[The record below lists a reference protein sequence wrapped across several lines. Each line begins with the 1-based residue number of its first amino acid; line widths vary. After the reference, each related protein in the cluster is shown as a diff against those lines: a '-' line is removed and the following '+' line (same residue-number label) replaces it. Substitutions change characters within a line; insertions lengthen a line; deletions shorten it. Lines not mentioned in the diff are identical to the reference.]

1 MAFTPSIDQ
10 EQVIKARNQNV
21 LVSAAAGSGK
31 TSVLTERI
39 VGLVN
44 DPVNPVNIDEILVV
58 TFTNAAAREMKER
71 IGKALEKL
79 VQENPDNEHLQKQT
93 TLIHSAQI
101 TTIDSFCLYLIKNH
115 FTKIDLDPSFR
126 VAGEGEIKLLKEDVL
141 KDVIKRAYAS
151 KDPAFYHVVDC
162 YAKRDKDDSLEK
174 SVMTLFNYSMSY
186 PYPVK
191 WLEEH
196 RKDYEYDSLEA
207 FRNGPLLQEI
217 RSFAQE
223 ELNNICGLIEVAIEQ
238 CLKPGGPDGY
248 EPSLQKDMEDVS
260 SLRDRFDSLDFEGQR
275 EALQNFSFGTLKGK
289 SSCEESAK
297 DYVKKLRDS
306 YKKRLGNIF
315 SDYYA
320 FPIETCYEDMK
331 AAGEVVNKVIDLVED
346 FIQSFDAQKRDR
358 DIIDFSDMEH
368 LAVQI
373 LIDEYR
379 DPHHYTITDVAES
392 YRKHFAE
399 VMVDEYQDSNLVQE
413 LLIQAVS
420 RERESGLE
428 NRFMVGDVKQS
439 IYRFRLARPEIFS
452 EKLESYIA
460 DEAAKCRLITL
471 KENYRSRN
479 AVIDSVNAVFET
491 CMHRELGGVEYD
503 ADARLYGKNGDYSP
517 DTEDNRTR
525 IILVPKE
532 ENSEDARETEA
543 DAICRAIKKH
553 IGTLKVF
560 DKNEKIV
567 RPASYK
573 DVAVLFRAPTK
584 WRDVI
589 KDAFEKYHIPYHLEG
604 VGAFFDTREIM
615 EVMSFLK
622 IVDNP
627 LDDIALY
634 AAMTSSFGKI
644 SDEKLA
650 KIRGLSVGAQRFL
663 WQKVKGY
670 CEDTEDGQ
678 VTEFVDMV
686 ERYRKLSK
694 VLPIHELITRLFDET
709 GYRNIVAAMPD
720 GVQRLANVNM
730 LVNKATEYG
739 KTSFYGLFHFL
750 RYVELMKKLDQTE
763 GEANTF
769 DENADVVKVM
779 SIHKSKGL
787 EFPIVIVAGID
798 EAFNESDLKAEFVSD
813 IDAGIGSSFVD
824 PEKRIKRPTL
834 KKKAIICKSRRESH
848 GEEIRILYVA
858 MTRAREKLILTGL
871 CKNPEEWYSH
881 SVSSS
886 KNSYLDLIR
895 EAVTSKHSAL
905 FERVDYT
912 AEAELEGEI
921 ASEVNLE
928 LLRNSIESTSQ
939 NHDEKLYRE
948 LRERFEFSYPHKNLE
963 RLYTKTTV
971 SEIKMAAIEKEDGEA
986 AHPFEENE
994 SREYIP
1000 LFAGGETE
1008 VKGTDRGT
1016 AYHDSLEL
1024 LEFSKFVDCDDIR
1037 KELDRQF
1044 ERMLEKGEMTKEDQA
1059 KVFKSKIL
1067 DFLKTDVARDMME
1080 ADKKGLLYKEQ
1091 PFVIGVPAST
1101 VEEDFPD
1108 SETLLVQGVIDVFF
1122 IKDGKVTVLDYKT
1135 DRVDSGE
1142 VLVERY
1148 RKQLEYYNEAVK
1160 QLTGLGVEAPL
1171 IYSFGL
1177 NATFV
1182 VN

>member
-1 MAFTPSIDQ
+1 MAITPSIDQ
-10 EQVIKARNQNV
+10 RKVIEARRQNV

-44 DPVNPVNIDEILVV
+44 DAANPVNIDEILVV

-79 VQENPDNEHLQKQT
+79 VQDHPEDEHLQKQT

-101 TTIDSFCLYLIKNH
+101 TTIDSFCLYLIRNH

-126 VAGEGEIKLLKEDVL
+126 VAGEGEVKLLKEDVL

-151 KDPAFYHVVDC
+151 KDAAFYHVVDC
-162 YAKRDKDDSLEK
+162 YAKKDKDDSLEK
-174 SVMTLFNYSMSY
+174 SIMTLFDYSMSY

-196 RKDYEYDSLEA
+196 RKDYEYENLEA
-207 FRNGPLLQEI
+207 FRNGPLLKEI
-217 RSFAQE
+217 KNIVKE
-223 ELNNICGLIEVAIEQ
+223 ELGNICKLIEETIEQ
-238 CLKPGGPDGY
+238 CLKPGGADGY
-248 EPSLQKDMEDVS
+248 VPSLEKDLEDVN
-260 SLRDRFDSLDFEGQR
+260 SLQERLDGLDFGGQK
-275 EALQNFSFGTLKGK
+275 EVFESFSFGTLKGK
-289 SSCEESAK
+289 SACEDTEK
-297 DYVKKLRDS
+297 EYVKKLRES
-306 YKKRLGNIF
+306 YKADFGKIVKT
-315 SDYYA
+315 YYA
-320 FPIETCYEDMK
+320 FSLETYYEDVK
-331 AAGEVVNKVIDLVED
+331 ASGRVVNKVIDLVED

-358 DIIDFSDMEH
+358 NIIDFSDMEH

-373 LIDEYR
+373 LIDDYK
-379 DPHHYTITDVAES
+379 DPSHYTITDVAQS

-420 RERESGLE
+420 QEKEPGLE

-452 EKLESYIA
+452 EKLENYTIDDS
-460 DEAAKCRLITL
+460 AKCRLITL

-517 DTEDNRTR
+517 DTDENKTQ
-525 IILVPKE
+525 IILVGKDD
-532 ENSEDARETEA
+532 NADNARETEA
-543 DAICRAIKKH
+543 DAICLAIKKQ
-553 IGTLKVF
+553 IGKLQVF
-560 DKNEKIV
+560 DKGEKIV

-573 DVAVLFRAPTK
+573 DVAVLFRAPAK
-584 WRDVI
+584 WLDVI
-589 KDAFEKYHIPYHLEG
+589 RDAFGKHNIPYHLEG
-604 VGAFFDTREIM
+604 AGAFFDTREIL

-634 AAMTSSFGKI
+634 AAMTSSFGGI
-644 SDEKLA
+644 CDEKLA
-650 KIRGLSVGAQRFL
+650 KIKGLSTGAQRFL
-663 WQKVKGY
+663 WQKVRAYANETGDVQVKGFI
-670 CEDTEDGQ
+670 DI
-678 VTEFVDMV
+678 V
-686 ERYRKLSK
+686 ERYRMLSK
-694 VLPIHELITRLFDET
+694 VLPIHELISRLFDET
-709 GYRNIVAAMPD
+709 GYKNIVAAMPD

-730 LVNKATEYG
+730 LVNKAAEYG

-750 RYVELMKKLDQTE
+750 RYVELMKKLDHTE

-798 EAFNESDLKAEFVSD
+798 EQFNEMDLRAEFVSD
-813 IDAGIGSSFVD
+813 IDSGIGASFVD
-824 PEKRIKRPTL
+824 PQKRVKRPTL
-834 KKKAIICKSRRESH
+834 KKSAIIYKSGKESR
-848 GEEIRILYVA
+848 GEEIRVLYVA

-871 CKNPEEWYSH
+871 CKDPEEWYSH
-881 SVSSS
+881 SASAS
-886 KNSYLDLIR
+886 KKSYLALIR
-895 EAVTSKHSAL
+895 EAVTLKHKEL
-905 FERVDYT
+905 FERVDYCPET
-912 AEAELEGEI
+912 ELEAQLED
-921 ASEVNLE
+921 SMNLE
-928 LLRNSIESTSQ
+928 ALRRNIDGASSVCNEG
-939 NHDEKLYRE
+939 LYKDIRAR
-948 LRERFEFSYPHKNLE
+948 LEFAYPHKNLE

-986 AHPFEENE
+986 AHPFAENE

-1024 LEFSKFVDCDDIR
+1024 LEFSRFLDCADVK
-1037 KELDRQF
+1037 KELDSQF
-1044 ERMLEKGEMTKEDQA
+1044 ARMLEKGEMTKEDQA
-1059 KVFKSKIL
+1059 KVFKTKIL
-1067 DFLKTDVARDMME
+1067 DFLRTDVAKDMME
-1080 ADKKGLLYKEQ
+1080 ADRKGLLYKEQ

-1101 VEEDFPD
+1101 VEEEFPD
-1108 SETLLVQGVIDVFF
+1108 SETLLVQGVIDVYF

-1160 QLTGLGVEAPL
+1160 QLTGLEVEAPL

>member
-1 MAFTPSIDQ
+1 MAFTPSPDQ
-10 EQVIKARNQNV
+10 AQVINARKQNV

-31 TSVLTERI
+31 TSVLTARI

-44 DPVNPVNIDEILVV
+44 DSANPVNIDEILVV

-79 VQENPDNEHLQKQT
+79 VQEHPEDAHLQKQT
-93 TLIHSAQI
+93 TLIHSARI
-101 TTIDSFCLYLIKNH
+101 TTIDSFCLYLIRNH

-126 VAGEGEIKLLKEDVL
+126 VAGEGEVKLLKEDVL

-151 KDPAFYHVVDC
+151 KDAAFYHVVDC
-162 YAKRDKDDSLEK
+162 YAKKDKDDSLEK
-174 SVMTLFNYSMSY
+174 SIMTLFDYSMSY

-196 RKDYEYDSLEA
+196 RKDYEYENLEA
-207 FRNGPLLQEI
+207 FREGPLLQEI
-217 RSFAQE
+217 KDIAKDEINS
-223 ELNNICGLIEVAIEQ
+223 ICGLIEETIEQ
-238 CLKPGGPDGY
+238 CLLPGGPDGY
-248 EPSLQKDMEDVS
+248 EPSLRKDMEEVI
-260 SLRDRFDSLDFEGQR
+260 SLRDRFESLDFEGQR
-275 EALQNFSFGTLKGK
+275 EALGTFSFDNLKRVSG
-289 SSCEESAK
+289 CEES
-297 DYVKKLRDS
+297 VKKYVQKLRNG
-306 YKKRLGNIF
+306 YKDKLKAVYEA
-315 SDYYA
+315 YYA
-320 FPIETCYEDMK
+320 LPIETCYEDMK
-331 AAGEVVNKVIDLVED
+331 AAGVVVNKVIDLVED
-346 FIQSFDAQKRDR
+346 FIQSFDEQKRDR
-358 DIIDFSDMEH
+358 NIIDFSDMEH

-373 LIDEYR
+373 LIDDYK
-379 DPHHYTITDVAES
+379 DPSHYTITDVAQS

-420 RERESGLE
+420 KEKEPGLE

-452 EKLESYIA
+452 EKLENYIT
-460 DEAAKCRLITL
+460 DERAKNRLITL

-517 DTEDNRTR
+517 DTEENRTQ
-525 IILVPKE
+525 IILVNKE
-532 ENSEDARETEA
+532 ESSEDARETEA
-543 DAICRAIKKH
+543 EAICRSIIEHVGK
-553 IGTLKVF
+553 LQVF

-573 DVAVLFRAPTK
+573 DVAVLFRAPAK

-589 KDAFEKYHIPYHLEG
+589 KNAFENNHIPYHLEG
-604 VGAFFDTREIM
+604 AGAFFDTREIM

-634 AAMTSSFGKI
+634 AAMTSSFGNI
-644 SDEKLA
+644 GDEKLA
-650 KIRGLSVGAQRFL
+650 RIRGLSGAAQRFL
-663 WQKVKGY
+663 WQKVKAY
-670 CEDTEDGQ
+670 CGETEDRQ
-678 VTEFVDMV
+678 VKAFIDLV
-686 ERYRKLSK
+686 ERYRGLSK
-694 VLPIHELITRLFDET
+694 VLPIHELITGLFDET

-730 LVNKATEYG
+730 LVNKAAEYG

-750 RYVELMKKLDQTE
+750 RYVELMKKLEQTE
-763 GEANTF
+763 GEANVF

-787 EFPIVIVAGID
+787 EFPIVYVAGID
-798 EAFNESDLKAEFVSD
+798 ESFNDSDLKAEFVSD

-834 KKKAIICKSRRESH
+834 KKKAIICKSGREAR
-848 GEEIRILYVA
+848 GEEIRVLYVA

-871 CKNPEEWYSH
+871 CKDPEEWYSH
-881 SVSSS
+881 SASTS
-886 KNSYLDLIR
+886 KNSYLELIR
-895 EAVTSKHSAL
+895 EAVTTKYQSL
-905 FERVDYT
+905 FERVDYST
-912 AEAELEGEI
+912 EKEAESVL
-921 ASEVNLE
+921 SEDVNLE
-928 LLRNSIESTSQ
+928 LLKGKLEGAG
-939 NHDEKLYRE
+939 DGFDGKLYEE
-948 LRERFEFSYPHKNLE
+948 LRDRLGFTYPHKNLE

-986 AHPFEENE
+986 AHPFAENE

-1024 LEFSKFVDCDDIR
+1024 LEFSRFLDCADVK
-1037 KELDRQF
+1037 KELDSQF
-1044 ERMLEKGEMTKEDQA
+1044 ARMLEKGEMTKEDQA
-1059 KVFKSKIL
+1059 KVFKTKIL
-1067 DFLKTDVARDMME
+1067 DFLKTDVAKDMME
-1080 ADKKGLLYKEQ
+1080 ADRKGLLYKEQ

-1101 VEEDFPD
+1101 VEEEFPD
-1108 SETLLVQGVIDVFF
+1108 SETLLVQGVIDVYF
-1122 IKDGKVTVLDYKT
+1122 IKNGKVTVLDYKT

-1160 QLTGLGVEAPL
+1160 QLTGLEVEAPL